1 MSKHLEAMEIEFAD
15 NPVLERTIPREMLEI
30 VEAAKERRRQGN
42 GQDDNAISQQQSIP
56 PPRPLPSRWS

>member
-30 VEAAKERRRQGN
+30 IEAAKERRRQGN
-42 GQDDNAISQQQSIP
+42 GQDNAISQQQPTP

>member
-42 GQDDNAISQQQSIP
+42 GQDDNAISQQQPTP